1 MAIDPFTMLVAVDL
15 DDRGEIVLAEA
26 LRLARRMN
34 AIVDIVHVA
43 PPDPS
48 GFIGYEAGPDSVRDS
63 VAKRLRIE
71 HRMVHELRE
80 KIEAAGVTAG
90 QTLTIQAE
98 LAKGIIAE
106 AKRFKPDILVIG
118 HGRHS
123 GLFRSRS
130 LADEAIEELPCTVMV
145 VPTTSS
151 G

>member
-1 MAIDPFTMLVAVDL
+1 MATNPFTMLVAVDL

-26 LRLARRMN
+26 LCLARRMN
-34 AIVDIVHVA
+34 AVVDVVHVA
-43 PPDPS
+43 PPEPS

-63 VAKRLRIE
+63 VARRLRTE
-71 HRMVHELRE
+71 HRMVHGLRE
-80 KIEAAGVTAG
+80 KVEAAGVTVG

-98 LAKGIIAE
+98 LTKGVIAE
-106 AKRFKPDILVIG
+106 AKRLKPDILAIG

-130 LADEAIEELPCTVMV
+130 LAEEVIEDLPCTVMV
-145 VPTTSS
+145 VPTSTS